1 MTDGMKH
8 PGTSGGYADKKGN
21 QYELIWAINYALMC
35 IQDERR
41 SITYEDLDPKLA
53 EGSEF
58 TYVDEHGVVH
68 VFQIKRQNG
77 ISDKWTINDLKK
89 KGIFKTAEFHVKDGR
104 RYHFGSMT
112 PCTKLHELSERSR
125 ESGGFKEFEQ
135 YVSSNKQ
142 LEQEFEKLAKILGGQ
157 EEAWQLLCSMHFAVR
172 DETEYH
178 ETTITLA
185 KEILAGAEGSVIFDA
200 IGSVL
205 LDNLRKRL
213 TKDELLYA
221 LDQKGIFVPEV
232 RAKQTARG
240 EVRAATKRWQNTI
253 QRALLDPEIP
263 RAEATQLIS
272 QLDSARL
279 SFVIGAAGSGKSA
292 VINQVVKEL
301 KSQDAEV
308 LAFRLDQCE
317 DFNSIE
323 KLGGQL
329 DLSKSPVAS
338 LQRAAGKRDA
348 VLVIDQFDTISL
360 MSGRLP
366 NSYDAVADL
375 VDEAMV
381 SNIRV
386 IVACRLFDFE
396 NDHRIRKI
404 NDEWKAQH
412 VTVSDLSDDAVAN
425 AVTEMRGDIARLTE
439 KQRELLRLPLHLV
452 LFKEIIDQPDAYSFA
467 TPISLFNAF
476 WERKREFCK
485 KDHSK
490 LRFNDTLELI
500 AKTMSNKQVLSIAK
514 RELDRNEYINHA
526 EILASEN
533 LLVIDNRRVSFF
545 HEAFFDYVFARQW
558 LSDEQN
564 LVEFL
569 CSQEQGL
576 FRRAQVRQILE
587 MLLAEEDFERFRD
600 EIEEL
605 LLEKKI
611 RFHIKEIAII
621 IFGNI
626 GSPKDEDFDLVL
638 QIKDD
643 NPKLGQRLWLKLTGP
658 NWFRLLY
665 DKGLIQKW
673 FDSDDPEQQLFAH
686 TSLHNAIGNHDE
698 IAIKFLAE
706 RYDPSK
712 DSEQILR
719 FLSWVEIHKSRPLL
733 ELLLDVAR
741 SGDLSLGDDEIW
753 IWFGDLTQHKPSW
766 MTELLNA
773 CLESILKS
781 KNDTGITVFR
791 YHNDGFNAN
800 IEQLVKSEPKLFLEK
815 IIPYLLDAIRKIE
828 KESISYETQLS
839 KAYLN
844 FLFPSNEGTAD
855 VGMALYNGTAHALA
869 KLASTRPEEIEPL
882 LHKLADDKHVSVQA
896 LLFHAFKANPEYF
909 ADWAAELI
917 LENHGRLQCGDAS
930 VANLIF
936 REVVQAIA
944 PHVSSKLY
952 ELLEDKFRDLHVAYE
967 KEPYKAWYR
976 AVRGK
981 RAYKD
986 KLLPGRTAFKFLSA
1000 LDCGRLSPL
1009 GIQRLAEYKRKFS
1022 SEVLAPSICVTG
1034 GVVGP
1039 PISSKA
1045 AAKMFDQQW
1054 LQAMQKYHD
1063 EQDVFSLEDEAYEL
1077 SMLLKQSVVEDPLR
1091 FAGLAMNMTPKTNP
1105 DYPRAILWGFSEANI
1120 SDNAKPVVFAA
1131 IRHIANLGLGECDK
1145 YLGWSLR
1152 HLAEDVPIDLVE
1164 KVIDRTL
1171 YSFRSKSDSSI
1182 NTFPNRD
1189 LEFEGINTTRGSLV
1203 YSLANLLSHD
1213 KDGTRTAK
1221 VTPHLVKWAGDPV
1234 LGVRTCVAHL
1244 IGACLRHEP
1253 VIANEAFEQLIDTDG
1268 ILLTTRSVERL
1279 ILYIGN
1285 FTPEKIDPIV
1295 DRMLKSEEPKV
1306 RETGGSIAVFA
1317 ACHWNRSQLMERVL
1331 AADVDIRKGVA
1342 KACTGMIGK
1351 SQGSELV
1358 LDALR
1363 KLMYDKDD
1371 EVCKMVGGIC
1381 WSLRGHKLYPFTN
1394 FLKEFIKSPSYIH
1407 AIPQLLTCLEE
1418 TTDKVDEL
1426 IDLALHRFID
1436 VNGGDIADIRT
1447 RASLDAYQ
1455 VSDLVIRG
1463 LAQTKDKKRT
1473 SALLDI
1479 LDRLVEINVFDI
1491 NEKIEKIE
1499 RH

>member
-1 MTDGMKH
+1 MKH
-8 PGTSGGYADKKGN
+8 PGTSGGYSDKKGN
-21 QYELIWAINYALMC
+21 QYELIWAVEYALKC

-41 SITYEDLDPKLA
+41 SITYEDLDPDLA

-58 TYVDEHGVVH
+58 TYVDEHDSTH
-68 VFQIKRQNG
+68 VFQVKRQKDT
-77 ISDKWTINDLKK
+77 SDKWTIDSLERKR
-89 KGIFKTAEFHVKDGR
+89 IFKAARSHVAAKR
-104 RYHFGSMT
+104 QYHFGSMIS
-112 PCTKLHELSERSR
+112 CTKLRELSNHAR
-125 ESGGFKEFEQ
+125 ESDNFNSFVQ
-135 YVSSNKQ
+135 YVSANQ
-142 LEQEFEKLAKILGGQ
+142 ELMREFEKLAELESLGSR
-157 EEAWQLLCSMHFAVR
+157 EEVWKVLQGMHFAVM
-172 DETEYH
+172 DEGEYKKIV
-178 ETTITLA
+178 ITLA
-185 KEILAGAEGSVIFDA
+185 EAMLDGAEGSVLFSA

-213 TKDELLYA
+213 TKNELLDLLA
-221 LDQKGIFVPEV
+221 QKEIFVPEDK
-232 RAKQTARG
+232 AKQTARDK
-240 EVRAATKRWQNTI
+240 VRDATARWQRSV
-253 QRALLDPEIP
+253 QRELLDPEIL
-263 RAEATQLIS
+263 RDETTELIN
-272 QLDSARL
+272 QLDSIRL
-279 SFVIGAAGSGKSA
+279 SFIVGVAGSGKSA
-292 VINQVVKEL
+292 VVNQLVEKL
-301 KSQDAEV
+301 QSQNAEV
-308 LAFRLDQCE
+308 LAFRLDRCA
-317 DFNSIE
+317 DFNSTK
-323 KLGGQL
+323 KLGKRL
-329 DLSKSPVAS
+329 ELPKSPVAS
-338 LQRAAGKRDA
+338 LQRAANERDA
-348 VLVIDQFDTISL
+348 VLVIDQLDAISL

-375 VDEAMV
+375 IDEAMAEG
-381 SNIRV
+381 IRV
-386 IVACRLFDFE
+386 IVACRLFDLE
-396 NDHRIRKI
+396 NDHRIRRIVEKWQAERI
-404 NDEWKAQH
+404 
-412 VTVSDLSDDAVAN
+412 TVNDLSDDVVAN
-425 AVTEMRGDIARLTE
+425 AVMKIGGDIARLTV
-439 KQRELLRLPLHLV
+439 KQRELLRLPLRLV
-452 LFKEIIDQPDAYSFA
+452 LFKEIVDQPDAYSFT

-476 WERKREFCK
+476 WDRKQKLCK
-485 KDHSK
+485 IAHPE
-490 LRFNDTLELI
+490 LRFSDTLELI
-500 AKTMSNKQVLSIAK
+500 AETMSNKQVLSIAK
-514 RELDRNEYINHA
+514 RELNRNDYIKDA

-533 LLVIDNRRVSFF
+533 LLVIDNRHVSFF

-558 LSDEQN
+558 LSEGQT

-576 FRRAQVRQILE
+576 FRRPQVRQILE
-587 MLLAEEDFERFRD
+587 VLLAEEDFERFRE
-600 EIEEL
+600 EIEGL

-611 RFHIKEIAII
+611 RFHVKQIVII
-621 IFGNI
+621 IFGDI

-665 DKGLIQKW
+665 DKGLIRKW

-741 SGDLSLGDDEIW
+741 SGDLSLGDDELW

-936 REVVQAIA
+936 REVVQVIA

-952 ELLEDKFRDLHVAYE
+952 ELLEDKFCDLHVAYE
-967 KEPYKAWYR
+967 KESYKAWYR

-981 RAYKD
+981 RSYKD

-1022 SEVLAPSICVTG
+1022 SEVLALPTCVTG

-1045 AAKMFDQQW
+1045 AAKMSDQQW

-1063 EQDVFSLEDEAYEL
+1063 EQDVFSLEGGAYEL
-1077 SMLLKQSVVEDPLR
+1077 SMLLKQSVIEDPLR
-1091 FAGLAMNMTPKTNP
+1091 FAGLAMKMTLELNFVFPS
-1105 DYPRAILWGFSEANI
+1105 AILWGFSEANI
-1120 SDNAKPVVFAA
+1120 SDSAKPVVFEA
-1131 IRHIANLGLGECDK
+1131 IRYIANLGLGECDK

-1164 KVIDRTL
+1164 KVIDRAL
-1171 YSFRSKSDSSI
+1171 CSFRSKSDLSNNIS
-1182 NTFPNRD
+1182 PNRD
-1189 LEFEGINTTRGSLV
+1189 LEFEGLNTTRGSLA
-1203 YSLANLLSHD
+1203 YSLANLLSYD
-1213 KDGTRTAK
+1213 KDGIRTAK
-1221 VTPHLVKWAGDPV
+1221 VAPHLVKWASDPA
-1234 LGVRTCVAHL
+1234 LSVRTSVAYTVT
-1244 IGACLRHEP
+1244 ASLRHEP
-1253 VIANEAFEQLIDTDG
+1253 VIASEAFEQLIDTDD

-1285 FTPEKIDPIV
+1285 SIPEKIDPIV

-1306 RETGGSIAVFA
+1306 REAGGSIAIFA

-1351 SQGSELV
+1351 FQSSELV
-1358 LDALR
+1358 LDVLR

-1371 EVCKMVGGIC
+1371 EVRKMVGGIC
-1381 WSLRGHKLYPFTN
+1381 WSLRGHKLYPFAN
-1394 FLKEFIKSPSYIH
+1394 FLKEFIESPSYIH

-1418 TTDKVDEL
+1418 TTDKVDDL
-1426 IDLALHRFID
+1426 IDLALHRFIEI
-1436 VNGGDIADIRT
+1436 NGNDIANMQT
-1447 RASLDAYQ
+1447 RSYRIL
-1455 VSDLVIRG
+1455 DLVIRG

-1491 NEKIEKIE
+1491 NEKIERIE

>member
-1 MTDGMKH
+1 MKH
-8 PGTSGGYADKKGN
+8 PGTSGGYSDKKGN
-21 QYELIWAINYALMC
+21 QYELIWAVEYALKC
-35 IQDERR
+35 IQDEHR
-41 SITYEDLDPKLA
+41 SITYEDLDPRLA

-58 TYVDEHGVVH
+58 TYVDEHGVVR

-89 KGIFKTAEFHVKDGR
+89 KGIFETAKLHVKDGR

-185 KEILAGAEGSVIFDA
+185 KAILAGAEGSVIFDA

-205 LDNLRKRL
+205 LDNLRKHL

-240 EVRAATKRWQNTI
+240 EVRAATEGWQKTI

-272 QLDSARL
+272 QLDSARF

-323 KLGGQL
+323 KLGEKL
-329 DLSKSPVAS
+329 NLSKSPVAS
-338 LQRAAGKRDA
+338 LRSAADERDA
-348 VLVIDQFDTISL
+348 FLVIDQFDTISL

-375 VDEAMV
+375 IDEAMAL
-381 SNIRV
+381 NIRV

-476 WERKREFCK
+476 WERKRKFCK
-485 KDHSK
+485 KDHSE

-514 RELDRNEYINHA
+514 RELDRNDYIKDA

-587 MLLAEEDFERFRD
+587 MLLAEEDFERFRE

-621 IFGNI
+621 IFGGI
-626 GSPKDEDFDLVL
+626 RSPNDEDFDLVL
-638 QIKDD
+638 RIKDD
-643 NPKLGQRLWLKLTGP
+643 NPKLGQRLWLKLTGF
-658 NWFRLLY
+658 NWFRLFY
-665 DKGLIQKW
+665 DKGLIQEW
-673 FDSDDPEQQLFAH
+673 FDSDDPEQQWLAH
-686 TSLHNAIGNHDE
+686 TSLYNAMVNHDE
-698 IAIKFLAE
+698 TAIKFLAE
-706 RYDPSK
+706 RYDLSK
-712 DSEQILR
+712 DSEQVLQSIPLE
-719 FLSWVEIHKSRPLL
+719 EICESRPLF
-733 ELLLDVAR
+733 ELLLVVAR
-741 SGDLSLGDDEIW
+741 SGYFSLDNELW
-753 IWFGDLTQHKPSW
+753 TWFGDLVQYKPSW
-766 MTELLNA
+766 MIELLNA
-773 CLESILKS
+773 CLESILSS
-781 KNDTGITVFR
+781 KNDTGITVFG

-815 IIPYLLDAIRKIE
+815 
-828 KESISYETQLS
+828 
-839 KAYLN
+839 
-844 FLFPSNEGTAD
+844 
-855 VGMALYNGTAHALA
+855 
-869 KLASTRPEEIEPL
+869 
-882 LHKLADDKHVSVQA
+882 
-896 LLFHAFKANPEYF
+896 
-909 ADWAAELI
+909 
-917 LENHGRLQCGDAS
+917 
-930 VANLIF
+930 
-936 REVVQAIA
+936 
-944 PHVSSKLY
+944 
-952 ELLEDKFRDLHVAYE
+952 
-967 KEPYKAWYR
+967 
-976 AVRGK
+976 
-981 RAYKD
+981 
-986 KLLPGRTAFKFLSA
+986 
-1000 LDCGRLSPL
+1000 
-1009 GIQRLAEYKRKFS
+1009 
-1022 SEVLAPSICVTG
+1022 
-1034 GVVGP
+1034 
-1039 PISSKA
+1039 
-1045 AAKMFDQQW
+1045 
-1054 LQAMQKYHD
+1054 
-1063 EQDVFSLEDEAYEL
+1063 
-1077 SMLLKQSVVEDPLR
+1077 
-1091 FAGLAMNMTPKTNP
+1091 
-1105 DYPRAILWGFSEANI
+1105 
-1120 SDNAKPVVFAA
+1120 
-1131 IRHIANLGLGECDK
+1131 
-1145 YLGWSLR
+1145 
-1152 HLAEDVPIDLVE
+1152 
-1164 KVIDRTL
+1164 
-1171 YSFRSKSDSSI
+1171 
-1182 NTFPNRD
+1182 
-1189 LEFEGINTTRGSLV
+1189 
-1203 YSLANLLSHD
+1203 
-1213 KDGTRTAK
+1213 
-1221 VTPHLVKWAGDPV
+1221 
-1234 LGVRTCVAHL
+1234 
-1244 IGACLRHEP
+1244 
-1253 VIANEAFEQLIDTDG
+1253 
-1268 ILLTTRSVERL
+1268 
-1279 ILYIGN
+1279 
-1285 FTPEKIDPIV
+1285 
-1295 DRMLKSEEPKV
+1295 
-1306 RETGGSIAVFA
+1306 
-1317 ACHWNRSQLMERVL
+1317 
-1331 AADVDIRKGVA
+1331 
-1342 KACTGMIGK
+1342 
-1351 SQGSELV
+1351 
-1358 LDALR
+1358 
-1363 KLMYDKDD
+1363 
-1371 EVCKMVGGIC
+1371 
-1381 WSLRGHKLYPFTN
+1381 
-1394 FLKEFIKSPSYIH
+1394 
-1407 AIPQLLTCLEE
+1407 
-1418 TTDKVDEL
+1418 
-1426 IDLALHRFID
+1426 
-1436 VNGGDIADIRT
+1436 
-1447 RASLDAYQ
+1447 
-1455 VSDLVIRG
+1455 
-1463 LAQTKDKKRT
+1463 
-1473 SALLDI
+1473 
-1479 LDRLVEINVFDI
+1479 
-1491 NEKIEKIE
+1491 
-1499 RH
+1499 

>member
-41 SITYEDLDPKLA
+41 SITYEDPDPRLA

-58 TYVDEHGVVH
+58 TYVDECDVVH

-77 ISDKWTINDLKK
+77 ISDKWTVNDLKEK
-89 KGIFKTAEFHVKDGR
+89 DIFKKAKSHVKDGR
-104 RYHFGSMT
+104 QYHFGSMT
-112 PCTKLHELSERSR
+112 PCTKLRELSERSR
-125 ESGGFKEFEQ
+125 ESGSFKEFEQ
-135 YVSSNKQ
+135 YVSANKK
-142 LEQEFEKLAKILGGQ
+142 LKQEFEKLAEIIGGQ
-157 EEAWQLLCSMHFAVR
+157 EEAWQLLCSMHFVFR
-172 DETEYH
+172 DETEYRKM
-178 ETTITLA
+178 TIALA
-185 KEILAGAEGSVIFDA
+185 EAMLDGAEGSVIFDA

-205 LDNLRKRL
+205 SDHLRKHL
-213 TKDELLYA
+213 TKNELLDA
-221 LDQKGIFVPEV
+221 LARKEIFVREEKAKQTVRDEV
-232 RAKQTARG
+232 RAVT
-240 EVRAATKRWQNTI
+240 ESWQKSI

-323 KLGGQL
+323 KLGEKL
-329 DLSKSPVAS
+329 NLSKSPVAS
-338 LQRAAGKRDA
+338 LRRAADERDA
-348 VLVIDQFDTISL
+348 FLVIDQFDTISL

-375 VDEAMV
+375 VDEAMT

-412 VTVSDLSDDAVAN
+412 VTVGDLSDDAVAN

-485 KDHSK
+485 KDHSE

-514 RELDRNEYINHA
+514 RELDRNDYIKDA

-558 LSDEQN
+558 LSNEQN

-587 MLLAEEDFERFRD
+587 MLLAEEDFERFRE

-626 GSPKDEDFDLVL
+626 GSPKDEDFDLAL
-638 QIKDD
+638 WINSKEPEIGQHLWR
-643 NPKLGQRLWLKLTGP
+643 KLIRS
-658 NWFRLLY
+658 NWFKLLY
-665 DKGLIQKW
+665 EKEVIQEW
-673 FDSDDPEQQLFAH
+673 LASGDPGQQWLAH
-686 TSLHNAIGNHDE
+686 TSLYNAMVNHDE

-706 RYDPSK
+706 RYDLSK
-712 DSEQILR
+712 DSEQVLQFIPLE
-719 FLSWVEIHKSRPLL
+719 EIYESRSLF
-733 ELLLDVAR
+733 ELLLDLAR
-741 SGDLSLGDDEIW
+741 SGGFSLDNERWTSLGDLAQQE
-753 IWFGDLTQHKPSW
+753 PSW
-766 MTELLNA
+766 MLELLDA
-773 CLESILKS
+773 CLESALKS
-781 KNDTGITVFR
+781 KNDIGITAFGS
-791 YHNDGFNAN
+791 YNYGFNES
-800 IEQLVKSEPKLFLEK
+800 IEQLVELKPQLFLK
-815 IIPYLLDAIRKIE
+815 TIIPYLLDAMRKTE
-828 KESISYETQLS
+828 RESTFYINLLS
-839 KAYLN
+839 DDHFNL
-844 FLFPSNEGTAD
+844 LFPSNEGADD
-855 VGMALYNGTAHALA
+855 VGMALYNGAVHALTE
-869 KLASTRPEEIEPL
+869 LALTGLKEIEPL
-882 LHKLADDKHVSVQA
+882 LHDLADDKHISAQA
-896 LLFHAFKANPEYF
+896 LLFHAFKADPKNF
-909 ADWAAELI
+909 ANWAAELI
-917 LENHGRLQCGDAS
+917 LANDDRLQCGYFSGD
-930 VANLIF
+930 NLIS

-952 ELLEDKFRDLHVAYE
+952 ESLEDKFRDLHVAYE
-967 KEPYKAWYR
+967 KELYKEWYR
-976 AVRGK
+976 TERGK
-981 RAYKD
+981 RSYED
-986 KLLPGRTAFKFLSA
+986 KPLPGRTAFKFLSK
-1000 LDCGRLSPL
+1000 LDCGKLSPL

-1022 SEVLAPSICVTG
+1022 SEVLAPPPGITITG
-1034 GVVGP
+1034 GFVRS

-1045 AAKMFDQQW
+1045 AAKMSDRQW
-1054 LQAMQKYHD
+1054 FRAIHKYHD
-1063 EQDVFSLEDEAYEL
+1063 ERVFPSLVGL
-1077 SMLLKQSVVEDPLR
+1077 SMLLKKFTVDDPSR
-1091 FAGLAMNMTPKTNP
+1091 FAGLAMKMTPEINP
-1105 DYPRAILWGFSEANI
+1105 VYPRAILWGFSEANI
-1120 SDNAKPVVFAA
+1120 SDNVKPVVFAA

-1164 KVIDRTL
+1164 KVIDRAL
-1171 YSFRSKSDSSI
+1171 CSFRSKSDLSNNIS
-1182 NTFPNRD
+1182 PNHD
-1189 LEFEGINTTRGSLV
+1189 LEFEGINTTRGSLA
-1203 YSLANLLSHD
+1203 YSLANLLSYD
-1213 KDGTRTAK
+1213 KDGTRTSK
-1221 VTPHLVKWAGDPV
+1221 VIPHLVKWASDPV
-1234 LGVRTCVAHL
+1234 LSIRTCVAHI

-1253 VIANEAFEQLIDTDG
+1253 SRAYEAFDQLIDTDD

-1279 ILYIGN
+1279 ILCIGN
-1285 FTPEKIDPIV
+1285 STPEKIDPIV

-1306 RETGGSIAVFA
+1306 REAGGNIAVFA
-1317 ACHWNRSQLMERVL
+1317 ACHWNRPRLMERVL
-1331 AADVDIRKGVA
+1331 AADVDIRKGAAESCV
-1342 KACTGMIGK
+1342 KMIST
-1351 SQGSELV
+1351 SQDSKLV
-1358 LDALR
+1358 LDALH
-1363 KLMYDKDD
+1363 KLMNDEDD
-1371 EVCKMVGGIC
+1371 EVRKKVGEIAEVFN
-1381 WSLRGHKLYPFTN
+1381 GHELCLPVD
-1394 FLKEFIKSPSYIH
+1394 FLKELIKSPTYIH
-1407 AIPQLLTCLEE
+1407 VIPQLLIHLEKV
-1418 TTDKVDEL
+1418 TDKVDDL
-1426 IDLALHRFID
+1426 IDLALHRFIEI
-1436 VNGGDIADIRT
+1436 NGDDIANMQT
-1447 RASLDAYQ
+1447 RSYRIL
-1455 VSDLVIRG
+1455 DLVIRG
-1463 LAQTKDKKRT
+1463 LAQAKNKKRI

-1479 LDRLVEINVFDI
+1479 LDYLFEMNVYNL
-1491 NEKIEKIE
+1491 NEKIERIE

>member
-1 MTDGMKH
+1 M
-8 PGTSGGYADKKGN
+8 
-21 QYELIWAINYALMC
+21 
-35 IQDERR
+35 
-41 SITYEDLDPKLA
+41 
-53 EGSEF
+53 
-58 TYVDEHGVVH
+58 
-68 VFQIKRQNG
+68 
-77 ISDKWTINDLKK
+77 
-89 KGIFKTAEFHVKDGR
+89 
-104 RYHFGSMT
+104 
-112 PCTKLHELSERSR
+112 
-125 ESGGFKEFEQ
+125 
-135 YVSSNKQ
+135 
-142 LEQEFEKLAKILGGQ
+142 
-157 EEAWQLLCSMHFAVR
+157 
-172 DETEYH
+172 
-178 ETTITLA
+178 
-185 KEILAGAEGSVIFDA
+185 
-200 IGSVL
+200 
-205 LDNLRKRL
+205 
-213 TKDELLYA
+213 
-221 LDQKGIFVPEV
+221 
-232 RAKQTARG
+232 
-240 EVRAATKRWQNTI
+240 
-253 QRALLDPEIP
+253 
-263 RAEATQLIS
+263 
-272 QLDSARL
+272 
-279 SFVIGAAGSGKSA
+279 
-292 VINQVVKEL
+292 
-301 KSQDAEV
+301 
-308 LAFRLDQCE
+308 
-317 DFNSIE
+317 
-323 KLGGQL
+323 
-329 DLSKSPVAS
+329 
-338 LQRAAGKRDA
+338 
-348 VLVIDQFDTISL
+348 
-360 MSGRLP
+360 
-366 NSYDAVADL
+366 
-375 VDEAMV
+375 
-381 SNIRV
+381 
-386 IVACRLFDFE
+386 ACRLFDFE
-396 NDHRIRKI
+396 NDHQIREISAK
-404 NDEWKAQH
+404 WKAQH
-412 VTVSDLSDDAVAN
+412 VTVGDLSDDAVAN
-425 AVTEMRGDIARLTE
+425 AVTEMGGDFARLTE
-439 KQRELLRLPLHLV
+439 KQRELLRLPLRLV
-452 LFKEIIDQPDAYSFA
+452 LFKEIIDQPNAYSFT

-476 WERKREFCK
+476 WNRKRKFCK
-485 KDHSK
+485 KDHPK
-490 LRFNDTLELI
+490 LHFNDTLELI

-514 RELDRNEYINHA
+514 RELDCNDYINDA
-526 EILASEN
+526 EILAFEN
-533 LLVIDNRRVSFF
+533 LLVFDNQHISFF

-558 LSDEQN
+558 LSDGQN

-587 MLLAEEDFERFRD
+587 MLLAEEDFERFRE

-626 GSPKDEDFDLVL
+626 GSPKDEDFDLAL
-638 QIKDD
+638 WINSKEPEIGQHLWR
-643 NPKLGQRLWLKLTGP
+643 KLIRS
-658 NWFRLLY
+658 NWFKLLY
-665 DKGLIQKW
+665 EKEVIQEW
-673 FDSDDPEQQLFAH
+673 FASGDPGQQWLAH
-686 TSLHNAIGNHDE
+686 TSLYNAMVNHDE

-706 RYDPSK
+706 RYDLSK
-712 DSEQILR
+712 DSEQVLQFIPLEEIYESR
-719 FLSWVEIHKSRPLL
+719 SLFEFLLDLARSGGFSLDNERWTSLGDLAQQEPSWML
-733 ELLLDVAR
+733 ELLD
-741 SGDLSLGDDEIW
+741 
-753 IWFGDLTQHKPSW
+753 
-766 MTELLNA
+766 A
-773 CLESILKS
+773 CLESALKS

-844 FLFPSNEGTAD
+844 FLFPSNEGTTD

-936 REVVQAIA
+936 REVVQVIA

-952 ELLEDKFRDLHVAYE
+952 ELLEDKFCDLHVAYE
-967 KEPYKAWYR
+967 KESYKAWYR

-981 RAYKD
+981 RSYKD

-1022 SEVLAPSICVTG
+1022 SEVLALPTCVTG

-1045 AAKMFDQQW
+1045 AAKMSDQQW

-1063 EQDVFSLEDEAYEL
+1063 EQDVFSLEGGAYEL
-1077 SMLLKQSVVEDPLR
+1077 SMLLKQSVIEDPLR
-1091 FAGLAMNMTPKTNP
+1091 FAGLAMKMTLELNFVFPS
-1105 DYPRAILWGFSEANI
+1105 AILWGFSEANI
-1120 SDNAKPVVFAA
+1120 SDSAKPVVFEA

-1164 KVIDRTL
+1164 KVIDRAL
-1171 YSFRSKSDSSI
+1171 CSFRSKSDLSNNIS
-1182 NTFPNRD
+1182 PNRD
-1189 LEFEGINTTRGSLV
+1189 LEFEGLNTTRGSLA
-1203 YSLANLLSHD
+1203 YSLANLLSYD
-1213 KDGTRTAK
+1213 KDGIRTAK
-1221 VTPHLVKWAGDPV
+1221 VAPHLVKWASDPA
-1234 LGVRTCVAHL
+1234 LSVRTSVAYTVT
-1244 IGACLRHEP
+1244 ASLRHEP
-1253 VIANEAFEQLIDTDG
+1253 VIASEAFEQLIDTDD

-1285 FTPEKIDPIV
+1285 SIPEKIDPIV

-1306 RETGGSIAVFA
+1306 REAGGSIAIFA

-1351 SQGSELV
+1351 FQSSELV
-1358 LDALR
+1358 LDVLR

-1371 EVCKMVGGIC
+1371 EVRKMVGGIC
-1381 WSLRGHKLYPFTN
+1381 WSLRGHKLYPFAN
-1394 FLKEFIKSPSYIH
+1394 FLKEFIESPSYIH

-1418 TTDKVDEL
+1418 TTDKVDDL
-1426 IDLALHRFID
+1426 IDLALHRFIEI
-1436 VNGGDIADIRT
+1436 NGNDIANMQT
-1447 RASLDAYQ
+1447 RSYRIL
-1455 VSDLVIRG
+1455 DLVIRG

-1491 NEKIEKIE
+1491 NEKIERIE

>member
-41 SITYEDLDPKLA
+41 SITYEDLDPRLA

-68 VFQIKRQNG
+68 VFQIKRQNS

-89 KGIFKTAEFHVKDGR
+89 KGIFETAKLHVKDGR

-112 PCTKLHELSERSR
+112 PCAKLRELSERSR
-125 ESGGFKEFEQ
+125 GVGSFKEFEQ
-135 YVSSNKQ
+135 YVSANEELK
-142 LEQEFEKLAKILGGQ
+142 QEFEKLAEIIGEQ
-157 EEAWQLLCSMHFAVR
+157 EEVWQLLCSMHFVSR
-172 DETEYH
+172 DETEYRK
-178 ETTITLA
+178 TTITLA
-185 KEILAGAEGSVIFDA
+185 EAILAGAEGSVIFDA

-205 LDNLRKRL
+205 LDNLRKHL
-213 TKDELLYA
+213 TKNELLDA
-221 LDQKGIFVPEV
+221 LKQKKLFVPEEK
-232 RAKQTARG
+232 AKQTARD

-253 QRALLDPEIP
+253 QRELLDPEIP
-263 RAEATQLIS
+263 RAEATQLIN
-272 QLDSARL
+272 QLDSAQL
-279 SFVIGAAGSGKSA
+279 SFVIGAAGAGKSA
-292 VINQVVKEL
+292 VINQVVEKLE
-301 KSQDAEV
+301 SQEAEV
-308 LAFRLDQCE
+308 LAFRLDRCE

-323 KLGGQL
+323 KLGRQL
-329 DLSKSPVAS
+329 DLSKSPVVS
-338 LQRAAGKRDA
+338 LQRAADKRNA

-375 VDEAMV
+375 VDEAMAL
-381 SNIRV
+381 NIRV

-396 NDHRIRKI
+396 NDHRIRKVS
-404 NDEWKAQH
+404 DKWKGQH
-412 VTVSDLSDDAVAN
+412 VVVGDLSDDAVAN
-425 AVTEMRGDIARLTE
+425 AVVEMGGNIARLTE
-439 KQRELLRLPLHLV
+439 KQRELLRLPLRLV
-452 LFKEIIDQPDAYSFA
+452 LFREIIDQPDAYSFA

-485 KDHSK
+485 KDHSE

-514 RELDRNEYINHA
+514 RELDRKEYIKDA

-533 LLVIDNRRVSFF
+533 LLVVDNRRVSFF

-587 MLLAEEDFERFRD
+587 MLLAEEDFERFHE
-600 EIEEL
+600 EIKEL

-621 IFGNI
+621 IFGGI
-626 GSPKDEDFDLVL
+626 GSPNDEDFDLVL
-638 QIKDD
+638 RIKED
-643 NPKLGQRLWLKLTGP
+643 NPKLRQRLWLKLTGS
-658 NWFRLLY
+658 NWFRILY
-665 DKGLIQKW
+665 DKGLIQKLL
-673 FDSDDPEQQLFAH
+673 DSDDPEQQLFAH

-741 SGDLSLGDDEIW
+741 SGGFSLSDDELW

-766 MTELLNA
+766 MIELLNA

-781 KNDTGITVFR
+781 KNDTGITMFG

-844 FLFPSNEGTAD
+844 LLSPSNEGTAD

-869 KLASTRPEEIEPL
+869 KLASTRPEEIKPL

-917 LENHGRLQCGDAS
+917 LENHGRLQCGDAL

-944 PHVSSKLY
+944 PLVSSKLY

-967 KEPYKAWYR
+967 RESYKEWYR
-976 AVRGK
+976 AERGK
-981 RAYKD
+981 RSYKN
-986 KLLPGRTAFKFLSA
+986 KPLPGRTAFKFLSA

-1022 SEVLAPSICVTG
+1022 SEVLSPIISITG

-1045 AAKMFDQQW
+1045 AAKMSDRQW
-1054 LQAMQKYHD
+1054 FRAMHKYHD
-1063 EQDVFSLEDEAYEL
+1063 QRVFPSLEGGAYEL
-1077 SMLLKQSVVEDPLR
+1077 SMLLKNFTVDDPLR
-1091 FAGLAMNMTPKTNP
+1091 FAGLAMNMTPKMNP
-1105 DYPRAILWGFSEANI
+1105 VYPGAILWGFSEASI
-1120 SDNAKPVVFAA
+1120 PDNAKPVVFEA
-1131 IRHIANLGLGECDK
+1131 IRHITNLGLCECDRP
-1145 YLGWSLR
+1145 LGWSLR
-1152 HLAEDVPIDLVE
+1152 HLAKDVPLDLVE
-1164 KVIDRTL
+1164 DVIDRTL
-1171 YSFRSKSDSSI
+1171 YSFRSKSDSSV
-1182 NTFPNRD
+1182 NTSPNRD
-1189 LEFEGINTTRGSLV
+1189 LEFEGINTTRGSLA
-1203 YSLANLLSHD
+1203 YSLANLLSYD

-1221 VTPHLVKWAGDPV
+1221 VTPHLVKWAGDSV
-1234 LGVRTCVAHL
+1234 LGVRTCVAHI

-1253 VIANEAFEQLIDTDG
+1253 VIACEAFDRLIDTDD
-1268 ILLTTRSVERL
+1268 ILLAAESVERL

-1285 FTPEKIDPIV
+1285 SVPEKMDPII

-1306 RETGGSIAVFA
+1306 REAGGNIVVFA
-1317 ACHWNRSQLMERVL
+1317 ACHWNRPQLMEHVL
-1331 AADVDIRKGVA
+1331 VDDVNIRKGAAESCV
-1342 KACTGMIGK
+1342 KMISA
-1351 SQGSELV
+1351 SQDSKLV
-1358 LDALR
+1358 LGALH
-1363 KLMYDKDD
+1363 KLMNDEDD
-1371 EVCKMVGGIC
+1371 EVRKKVGEIAKVFN
-1381 WSLRGHKLYPFTN
+1381 GHELCLPAD
-1394 FLKEFIKSPSYIH
+1394 FLKELIKSPTYIYV
-1407 AIPQLLTCLEE
+1407 IPQLLIHLEKV
-1418 TTDKVDEL
+1418 TDKVDDL
-1426 IDLALHRFID
+1426 IDLALHRFIEI
-1436 VNGGDIADIRT
+1436 NGDDIANMQT
-1447 RASLDAYQ
+1447 RSYRIL
-1455 VSDLVIRG
+1455 DLVIRG
-1463 LAQTKDKKRT
+1463 LAQAKDKKRI

-1479 LDRLVEINVFDI
+1479 LDRLVEMNVYGI